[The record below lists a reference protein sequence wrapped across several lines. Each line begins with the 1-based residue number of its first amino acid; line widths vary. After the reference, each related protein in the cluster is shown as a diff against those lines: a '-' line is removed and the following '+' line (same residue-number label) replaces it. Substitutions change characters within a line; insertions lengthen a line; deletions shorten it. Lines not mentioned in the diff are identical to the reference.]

1 MNTTKK
7 HPVGL
12 RREVLILSRGIHKI
26 HFWGLVNE
34 NLCVYYIKGVF
45 A

>member
-7 HPVGL
+7 HPACL
-12 RREVLILSRGIHKI
+12 RHEVLILSRGINKI

-34 NLCVYYIKGVF
+34 TLCVYI
-45 A
+45 

>member
-7 HPVGL
+7 HPAAL

-34 NLCVYYIKGVF
+34 NLCVYI
-45 A
+45 

>member
-7 HPVGL
+7 HPAGF
-12 RREVLILSRGIHKI
+12 RHEVLILSREKQKI

-34 NLCVYYIKGVF
+34 NLRVYI
-45 A
+45 

>member
-7 HPVGL
+7 HPTCF
-12 RREVLILSRGIHKI
+12 RREVLILSRGIHEI

-34 NLCVYYIKGVF
+34 NLRVF
-45 A
+45 I

>member
-7 HPVGL
+7 HPAGL
-12 RREVLILSRGIHKI
+12 RREVRILSRGIHKI

-34 NLCVYYIKGVF
+34 NLRVYI
-45 A
+45 